1 MVSQMLLHNRT
12 SIQNQYSRLQ
22 MKLSLRALSLTSCVA
37 VLLVAAGTAN
47 ADIVTNGTFS
57 SGLSGWTTAGSGT
70 TPGIGITVINF
81 SNTVPATQFG
91 DIIPN
96 APGGTTH
103 GVYFVDDNTTNEVL
117 SQNVTLA
124 ANTTY
129 SLTFDLWATN
139 SGAGNA
145 GNFLLKDAVGTI
157 ASSSF
162 GNAAQAGSSTVPVGA
177 WTLETLQFTTGA
189 ATSYALDFDW
199 NAGGTP
205 SKDVVLT
212 NVAINSAVPE
222 PSSIVLLGSGL
233 LAAAG
238 VIRRRFAA

>member
-1 MVSQMLLHNRT
+1 
-12 SIQNQYSRLQ
+12 
-22 MKLSLRALSLTSCVA
+22 MKLSLRILSLACVGA
-37 VLLVAAGTAN
+37 LVATAGTAH

-57 SGLSGWTTAGSGT
+57 GGLSGWATSGSGT
-70 TPGIGITVINF
+70 TPGIGITVINL
-81 SNTVPATQFG
+81 SSTVPATQFG

-96 APGGTTH
+96 APGGTTNA
-103 GVYFVDDNTTNEVL
+103 VYFVDDNTTNEVL
-117 SQNVTLA
+117 SQNITLA

-129 SLTFDLWATN
+129 DLTFDLWATT

-157 ASSSF
+157 ASSTF
-162 GNAAQAGSSTVPVGA
+162 ANAAQAGSSTVPVGA

-189 ATSYALDFDW
+189 ATNYALDFDW

-212 NVAINSAVPE
+212 NVAINSPVPE
-222 PSSIVLLGSGL
+222 PSSFILLGSGL

-238 VIRRRFAA
+238 VVRRRIAA

>member
-1 MVSQMLLHNRT
+1 
-12 SIQNQYSRLQ
+12 
-22 MKLSLRALSLTSCVA
+22 MKLSLRILLVASVA
-37 VLLVAAGTAN
+37 VLFAAAGTAN

-70 TPGIGITVINF
+70 TPGIGITVINL
-81 SNTVPATQFG
+81 SSTVPATQFG

-96 APGGTTH
+96 APGGTSNA
-103 GVYFVDDNTTNEVL
+103 VYFVDDNTTNEVL
-117 SQNVTLA
+117 SQNITLA

-129 SLTFDLWATN
+129 NLTFDLWATD

-145 GNFLLKDAVGTI
+145 GNFLLTDAVGVI

-162 GNAAQAGSSTVPVGA
+162 GNASQPGSSTVPVGA
-177 WTLETLQFTTGA
+177 WTLETLHFTTGA
-189 ATSYALDFDW
+189 ATAYALDFDFD
-199 NAGGTP
+199 AGSTP

-222 PSSIVLLGSGL
+222 PSSIILFGSGL
-233 LAAAG
+233 FAAAG
-238 VIRRRFAA
+238 VIRRRITA